1 MSAAAGQ
8 LPKSLPM
15 PPTYRKTNPADS
27 PILILGLQSDVLP
40 IDQVDDY
47 ADTAN
52 TMVELT
58 RMFGHSARAV
68 YSTKAAL
75 EAVSA

>member
-1 MSAAAGQ
+1 MRNDTVTPFRPRDQ
-8 LPKSLPM
+8 PL
-15 PPTYRKTNPADS
+15 N
-27 PILILGLQSDVLP
+27 VLF
-40 IDQVDDY
+40 IDDY

-75 EAVSA
+75 EAISA